1 MITNKGKSV
10 ISKYLIGQTP
20 SYASYIA
27 IGCGA
32 SPVLP
37 GYDFAGNALLDPPVL
52 PNVDSIAPKES
63 LDFET
68 FRAPITSKGYVTENG
83 VSRLVL
89 TAQIPAENRYG
100 ITEVGIYPAANNPV
114 AINNDSRNLISF
126 SSNESWSKK
135 QIGSATTSVLEEGT
149 ITTVD
154 GNIDEA
160 DSMFVTAFDAVFT
173 SELRALNNE
182 VPRNGASS
190 ILVPGNLT
198 TFTSSSPSS
207 GNFLLL
213 QNSSTNLITSSP
225 VDKLKIA
232 FSVLSNGLS
241 EAVSGTAT
249 IMVEFGS
256 SDQTATGGYARAL
269 FNVDISDTS
278 SGKKRYFVSE
288 ISVKDVQTFGGFSWT
303 DAPYV
308 KVFVNA
314 GEDNMVA
321 LDGLRIDNVSSISPV
336 YGLVGY
342 TVVANALTTTGGTT
356 GAVPVV
362 KDKDKTS
369 LIEFRFQ
376 ASVI

>member
-32 SPVLP
+32 TPVLP
-37 GYDFAGNALLDPPVL
+37 GHDFNGVTE
-52 PNVDSIAPKES
+52 PNIESLAPKQS

-68 FRAPITSKGYVTENG
+68 FRAPIVSRGYVTEG
-83 VSRLVL
+83 GISKLVL

-126 SSNESWSKK
+126 DSNESWSRKT
-135 QIGSATTSVLEEGT
+135 IGSST
-149 ITTVD
+149 TTVLTSRAI
-154 GNIDEA
+154 GG
-160 DSMFVTAFDAVFT
+160 TASLISETGALFASSFDTVLT
-173 SELRALNNE
+173 NQIRILHNE
-182 VPRNGASS
+182 IPRNGSSS
-190 ILVPGNLT
+190 IIVPGNLT
-198 TFTSSSPSS
+198 TFTANDPTS
-207 GNFLLL
+207 GDFILL
-213 QNSSTNLITSSP
+213 QNSGVSLVASSP
-225 VDKLKIA
+225 TDKLKIA
-232 FSVLSNGLS
+232 FSILPNDVTTLGM
-241 EAVSGTAT
+241 SGTAK

-256 SDQTATGGYARAL
+256 SDQLASGGYARA
-269 FNVDISDTS
+269 FFSVDISDTI
-278 SGKKRYFVSE
+278 SGTKRYFVSE
-288 ISVKDVQTFGGFSWT
+288 VSIKDIATYGGFSWANA
-303 DAPYV
+303 DYV
-308 KVFVNA
+308 KVFVSA
-314 GEDNMVA
+314 GSTNMVA
-321 LDGLRIDNVSSISPV
+321 LDGIRIDNISSVSPV

-342 TVVANALTTTGGTT
+342 TVIANSLTTESGSTGS
-356 GAVPVV
+356 VPVV